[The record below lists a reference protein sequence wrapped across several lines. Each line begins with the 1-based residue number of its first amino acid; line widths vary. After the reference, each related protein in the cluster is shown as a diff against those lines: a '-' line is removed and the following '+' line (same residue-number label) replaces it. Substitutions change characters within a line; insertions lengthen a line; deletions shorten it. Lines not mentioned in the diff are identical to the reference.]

1 MLSKHLTNVIQ
12 NLEKKKFR
20 EKYNLYKVEGDKLVQ
35 ELLLSD
41 MKIDTLVA
49 SPSWIA
55 NNQQHVKSYNV
66 IEVNEIEMGRVSNF
80 KSLPEV
86 IALSEI
92 PVKGYNPDEIEN
104 SLSVILNGIQDPGNI
119 GTILRVCDWFGIRNI
134 FCDHDCANIFNPKSV
149 QASMGAIFRVN
160 VFYLDLV
167 NFIPRFVGQDF
178 PCYGTFL
185 RGENIYKQQ
194 LRTKGFIVMG
204 NEGNGITP
212 EIEQF
217 VSHKI
222 TIPSFAHS
230 LSSTESLN
238 VGVATGIILS
248 EFKRM
253 E

>member
-119 GTILRVCDWFGIRNI
+119 GTILRVCDWFGISNI

-222 TIPSFAHS
+222 TIPSFAQS
-230 LSSTESLN
+230 LYSTESLN